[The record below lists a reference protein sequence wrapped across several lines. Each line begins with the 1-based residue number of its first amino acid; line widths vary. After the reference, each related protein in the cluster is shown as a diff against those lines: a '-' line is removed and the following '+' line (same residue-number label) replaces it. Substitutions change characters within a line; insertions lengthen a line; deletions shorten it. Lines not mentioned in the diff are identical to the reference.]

1 MKANNVVNHKSYL
14 NIIGLAN
21 RAGKCTFGEE
31 LIVKEIQ
38 SKKSKIVLI
47 ASDIG
52 DQTRKKLTDKCT
64 FYHIPYFFVDDRE
77 TLSQAVGK
85 SGRVA
90 ISIHEN
96 GFAKKLIALLDENIR
111 G

>member
-1 MKANNVVNHKSYL
+1 MVNGKAYL
-14 NIIGLAN
+14 NILGLAN

-38 SKKSKIVLI
+38 SKRSKVVLI
-47 ASDIG
+47 ASDTG
-52 DQTRKKLTDKCT
+52 VQTRKKLTDKCT
-64 FYHIPYFFVDDRE
+64 SFHVPFFFVDERD

-90 ISIHEN
+90 VSIDEH
-96 GFAKKLIALLDENIR
+96 GFAKKLIALLDENNR

>member
-1 MKANNVVNHKSYL
+1 MEQPSAYL
-14 NIIGLAN
+14 NLIGLAT

-31 LIVKEIQ
+31 QIVKEIQ
-38 SKKSKIVLI
+38 ARKSKLVLI

-64 FYHIPYFFVDDRE
+64 YYRIPFYYVADRD
-77 TLSQAVGK
+77 TLSQAVGR

-90 ISIHEN
+90 VSVHEQ
-96 GFAKKLIALLDENIR
+96 GFAKKLAALLDDNIR

>member
-1 MKANNVVNHKSYL
+1 MVSNSAYL

-38 SKKSKIVLI
+38 SKKSKLVLI
-47 ASDIG
+47 ASDTG
-52 DQTRKKLTDKCT
+52 DQTRKKLTDKCV
-64 FYHIPYFFVDDRE
+64 FYNIPFFFVDERE

-90 ISIHEN
+90 VSIHEQ
-96 GFAKKLIALLDENIR
+96 GFAKKLMTLLDENNR

>member
-1 MKANNVVNHKSYL
+1 MENKKSYL
-14 NIIGLAN
+14 NILGLAT

-38 SKKSKIVLI
+38 SNRARIVLI

-52 DQTRKKLTDKCT
+52 DQTRKKLTDKCK
-64 FYHIPYFFVDDRE
+64 FYKVPFFFVDERDI
-77 TLSQAVGK
+77 LSQAVGK

-90 ISIHEN
+90 VSIDEQ
-96 GFAKKLIALLDENIR
+96 GFAMKLMALLDENNR
-111 G
+111 GG

>member
-1 MKANNVVNHKSYL
+1 MNKAYL

-38 SKKSKIVLI
+38 SRKARVVLI

-52 DQTRKKLTDKCT
+52 DQTRKKLTDKCMY
-64 FYHIPYFFVDDRE
+64 YHIPFFFVDDRD

-90 ISIHEN
+90 VSIHEQ
-96 GFAKKLIALLDENIR
+96 GFAKKLITLLDENFR

>member
-1 MKANNVVNHKSYL
+1 MANNSAYL

-38 SKKSKIVLI
+38 SKRAKIVLI

-52 DQTRKKLTDKCT
+52 DQTRKKLTDKCQ
-64 FYHIPYFFVDDRE
+64 FYKVPYFFVDDRD

-90 ISIHEN
+90 ISISEQ
-96 GFAKKLIALLDENIR
+96 GFAKKLKTLLDENIR

>member
-1 MKANNVVNHKSYL
+1 MASNKAYL

-38 SKKSKIVLI
+38 SKKSKVVLI

-64 FYHIPYFFVDDRE
+64 YYNIPYFFVDERE

-90 ISIHEN
+90 VSIHEH
-96 GFAKKLIALLDENIR
+96 GFAKKLMTLLDENNR

>member
-1 MKANNVVNHKSYL
+1 MAQQKSYL
-14 NIIGLAN
+14 NLLGIAT

-31 LIVKEIQ
+31 QIVKEIQ
-38 SKKSKIVLI
+38 SKKSKLVLI

-64 FYHIPYFFVDDRE
+64 SYQIPVFFVDDRD

-90 ISIHEN
+90 VSIHEN

-111 G
+111 R